1 MYTTSKIKALLINR
15 NLLTTLKNTLEFL
28 RKEPRVEIHI
38 LDQEST
44 YPPLLEFYK
53 TITEEVHYA
62 KNEGPYSAWDPKY
75 RDLRKNYF
83 IVADTDC
90 MYDDVPDDWLDVMLH
105 AIEQPDAYYR
115 DRKVGF
121 SLEIEDLPN
130 TDQGRKMHSIESRY
144 WENKIDLGW
153 EAAIDTTFALYRAN
167 TSFKYDGIRLDR
179 PYCIQ
184 HAPWYIDDSSIP
196 EEWQYYLDHAG
207 YVSTWKRRVEE
218 NKT

>member
-15 NLLTTLKNTLEFL
+15 NLLTTFKNTLEFL

-53 TITEEVHYA
+53 TISEEVHYA

-75 RDLRKNYF
+75 KHLRKDYF

-90 MYDDVPDDWLDVMLH
+90 MYDGVPDDWLDVMLNV
-105 AIEQPDAYYR
+105 IKQPGSP
-115 DRKVGF
+115 KIGF

-130 TDQGRKMHSIESRY
+130 TDTGKQSYKHEAKY
-144 WENKIDLGW
+144 WENKINLGW
-153 EAAIDTTFALYRAN
+153 DAHVDTTFALYRGN
-167 TSFKYDGIRLDR
+167 MSFSYNAIRLDR
-179 PYCIQ
+179 PYCIK
-184 HAPWYIDDSSIP
+184 HAPWYINDCCIP
-196 EEWQYYLDHAG
+196 EEWQYYLEHASS
-207 YVSTWKRRVEE
+207 VSTWGSRIKN
-218 NKT
+218 NKK

>member
-62 KNEGPYSAWDPKY
+62 KNEGPYSAWDNKY
-75 RDLRKNYF
+75 KHLRKDYF

-90 MYDDVPDDWLDVMLH
+90 MYDGVPDDWLDVMLH
-105 AIEQPDAYYR
+105 AIKQPSTFP
-115 DRKVGF
+115 RKVGF

-130 TDQGRKMHSIESRY
+130 TDQGKKSYSHEAKY

-153 EAAIDTTFALYRAN
+153 DAAIDTTFALYRAN
-167 TSFKYDGIRLDR
+167 TSFKYDGLRLDR

-184 HAPWYIDDSSIP
+184 HAPWYVDDCCIP
-196 EEWQYYLDHAG
+196 EEWQYYLKHASF
-207 YVSTWKRRVEE
+207 VSTWKKRIEK

>member
-1 MYTTSKIKALLINR
+1 MSKIKALLINR
-15 NLLTTLKNTLEFL
+15 NLLTTFKNTLEFL

-53 TITEEVHYA
+53 TITEEIHYA
-62 KNEGPYSAWDPKY
+62 KNEGPQSAWDNKY
-75 RDLRKNYF
+75 KHLRKDYF

-90 MYDDVPDDWLDVMLH
+90 MYDGVPDDWLDVMLH
-105 AIEQPDAYYR
+105 AINQPGSP
-115 DRKVGF
+115 KIGF

-130 TDQGRKMHSIESRY
+130 TDIGKQAHAHEAKY

-153 EAAIDTTFALYRAN
+153 DAHVDSTFALYRAN
-167 TSFKYDGIRLDR
+167 LSFSYNGIRLDK

-184 HAPWYIDDSSIP
+184 HAPWYIDNCCIP
-196 EEWQYYLDHAG
+196 EEWQYYLDHANAK
-207 YVSTWKRRVEE
+207 STWGTRIKKSP
-218 NKT
+218 N